1 MLRIVLTLHEVI
13 LLTLRVLRVVCPTPT
28 PGITLFNKVKEMIDL
43 IKKAVLTGIGVAS
56 LTKDKIEDIAKE
68 LVVKGKM
75 SEQEGE
81 KLVQEMLNRAEE
93 SKESM
98 KNQTESLVKS
108 TIEKMKVART
118 EDIELLKG
126 EIERLREEIA
136 ALRKETE

>member
-1 MLRIVLTLHEVI
+1 
-13 LLTLRVLRVVCPTPT
+13 
-28 PGITLFNKVKEMIDL
+28 MIDL

-108 TIEKMKVART
+108 TIEKMQLARA

-126 EIERLREEIA
+126 EIERLREEIS
-136 ALRKETE
+136 ALRKGTK